1 MQILYEADALRR
13 KKEKK
18 EKENEKRRNKT
29 QLVSHAFVLERLP
42 ASAHAPSPTCDF
54 ERQPL
59 CLHPAQRNV
68 QFSTVGVWKLSEKDV
83 TLMI

>member
-1 MQILYEADALRR
+1 MQILKEADTLRR
-13 KKEKK
+13 RK
-18 EKENEKRRNKT
+18 EKEKEKRPNKT

-42 ASAHAPSPTCDF
+42 TCAHAPACDF
-54 ERQPL
+54 ERRPL